1 MNKREK
7 EMRKLENEDD
17 VETITENKTILTF
30 KNELQSNN
38 NKLKNYK
45 VKENVELDHDM
56 VVIESDS
63 EITVRKSK
71 GKPSKSLLRKPNP
84 DSSQLN
90 PILKRLKSSELSL
103 PNVYCIEFESEGEG
117 F

>member
-1 MNKREK
+1 SPIFLIDTSSLN
-7 EMRKLENEDD
+7 
-17 VETITENKTILTF
+17 VEIPDNHL
-30 KNELQSNN
+30 N
-38 NKLKNYK
+38 LKDYVDPLFWYSDRLYDYIPL